1 MFRRRVEPPAPS
13 RLARA
18 EPDLAARIAAAPATA
33 QRAIAAGVASLAV
46 RETGLADP
54 VVERALRS
62 IRGGAPVAADVRA
75 AVTSLLFGLEQRQ
88 WHLQDLVEEGREAPA
103 NQAAAFAQ
111 ARACNAV
118 EYALAEDPLTAVL
131 EATYETLV
139 AVGDMTAVRSVL
151 AENGC

>member
-1 MFRRRVEPPAPS
+1 MFRRRMEPPAPS

-18 EPDLAARIAAAPATA
+18 EPDIAARIVASTSTA
-33 QRAIAAGVASLAV
+33 QRSIAAGVASIAV
-46 RETGLADP
+46 RVTGLADP

-62 IRGGAPVAADVRA
+62 ARGGAPVAADVRA
-75 AVTSLLFGLEQRQ
+75 AVTSLLFALDQRQ

-103 NQAAAFAQ
+103 RQAVAFAQ

-118 EYALAEDPLTAVL
+118 EYALAEDPLTAAL
-131 EATYETLV
+131 EATYEALV
-139 AVGDMTAVRSVL
+139 AVGDVTGVHTLL